1 MSNKEMHMPSSLK
14 KLSHT
19 VYECKYHIIWCPK
32 YRFRVMDG
40 DVRFYVRD
48 VIRRLCEWKHL
59 TIIQGNVQK
68 DHVHLVLEIPPNQS
82 VSFVVDFLKGRS
94 AIKIFDRHKELRK
107 KYWGMH
113 FWSTG
118 YFVSTVGVN
127 EEQIVKYIRWQQKK
141 DCKQDNQENLFSIS

>member
-1 MSNKEMHMPSSLK
+1 MSNKEMHIPSSLK

-40 DVRFYVRD
+40 DVRFYVRN

-82 VSFVVDFLKGRS
+82 VSFVVGFLKGRS
-94 AIKIFDRHKELRK
+94 AIKIFDR
-107 KYWGMH
+107 Y
-113 FWSTG
+113 
-118 YFVSTVGVN
+118 
-127 EEQIVKYIRWQQKK
+127 K
-141 DCKQDNQENLFSIS
+141 DCAKNTGACISDRQAIL